1 MNKKIILISFLS
13 LLLFALTNCSEK
25 KKVEYIDYACL
36 DTNIT
41 PSHFG
46 NWFGTGGPLTI
57 TKDEW
62 GTSISPGSVINKD
75 LSSEYNYVSIRKQQG
90 VTTTVVFNTISESG
104 YIKVVFNPANLGT
117 SGQVNFKCRKK

>member
-1 MNKKIILISFLS
+1 MPTTQQDGIFKEQK
-13 LLLFALTNCSEK
+13 T
-25 KKVEYIDYACL
+25 EYIDYLCV
-36 DTNIT
+36 DTSST
-41 PSHFG
+41 QG
-46 NWFGTGGPLTI
+46 MGTWFGTGGPLTI

-75 LSSEYNYVSIRKQQG
+75 LSSEYNYVSIRKQKG

>member
-46 NWFGTGGPLTI
+46 NWFGAGGPLTI

-62 GTSISPGSVINKD
+62 GNEHFTWKWH
-75 LSSEYNYVSIRKQQG
+75 K
-90 VTTTVVFNTISESG
+90 
-104 YIKVVFNPANLGT
+104 
-117 SGQVNFKCRKK
+117 